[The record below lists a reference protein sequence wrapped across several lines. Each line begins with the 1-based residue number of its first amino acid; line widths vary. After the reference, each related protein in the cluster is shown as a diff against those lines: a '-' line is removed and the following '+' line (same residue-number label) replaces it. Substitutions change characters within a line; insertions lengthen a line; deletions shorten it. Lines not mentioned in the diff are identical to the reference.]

1 MVDFIDTVLAQT
13 SSFLWGSILLFL
25 LMGTHLYLTIRLR
38 FPQRHL
44 FRGMSYYFKKEDSKN
59 GEISQFSSLMVALA
73 ANIGTGNIIGVATA
87 VAIGGPGAIFWCWL
101 TGFLGM
107 ATRYSEGLLSIK
119 YRQVKPDGTIR
130 GGPMYII
137 SMGMKNKWLA
147 VIFAVFTTIAA
158 FGIGNI
164 TQGNAAANVLNES
177 FGIDPWVT
185 AACLAVLVGAVLLGG
200 LKGISSTCKAVVPTM
215 AVVYMVG
222 CIYIL
227 CVQYEYIFPAI
238 SHIFE
243 SAFSSGAATG
253 GFVGSTIMLA
263 MSTGVARGLFSN
275 EAGMGS
281 SPIVSAAARSKN
293 PVQQGLVSST
303 GPFWDTVVICTL
315 TGLVLVTSVMA
326 HPDINYTDGAM
337 LTHIC
342 FNKIAVIGGPLLTI
356 SLLSFVISTLLGWS
370 YFGEKALEYLGG
382 EKLIKPYRVLWV
394 IAVFVGCITKIEI
407 VWNFADCAN
416 ALMALP
422 NLICLLALSGVIVQQ
437 TRHYLWENRLDEE

>member
-1 MVDFIDTVLAQT
+1 MVDFIDTALAQT

-119 YRQVKPDGTIR
+119 YRQVQPDGTIR

-137 SMGMKNKWLA
+137 AMGMKNKWLA
-147 VIFAVFTTIAA
+147 VVFAVFTTIAA

-164 TQGNAAANVLNES
+164 TQGNAAASVLNES

-185 AACLAVLVGAVLLGG
+185 AVCLAVLVGAVLLGG
-200 LKGISSTCKAVVPTM
+200 LKGISSTCKTVVPTM

-243 SAFSSGAATG
+243 SAFSREAATG

-326 HPDINYTDGAM
+326 QPDINYTDGAM